1 MIWIISILTAS
12 TLSCVTWI
20 FKITSLMLKKIAI
33 FGSDNGRTTSECLN
47 NIMSVLK
54 PHKIDILLHENL
66 TKAID
71 YGTYGI
77 FKNIYSENIKP
88 DLVLSVG
95 GDGTFLETVLQVRD
109 SGIPIA
115 GVNAG
120 RMGFLANIHDDIDG
134 SLEKIVR
141 REYSLIDRHLIELA
155 EPFGVMGSS
164 NVALNDIT
172 IQKADLNMI
181 RVKVYVDDLYLN
193 TYWSDGLIISTATGS
208 TAYNMSTGGPI
219 LSPADKSIIISPLSP
234 HTLSVR
240 PIVLPGTS
248 CLRMEVEGRSPEYLV
263 TCDFR
268 SVRMP
273 FFRELVIR
281 QTGYSIKTINVEGQD
296 FFSTLRNKLM
306 WGADR
311 RT

>member
-1 MIWIISILTAS
+1 
-12 TLSCVTWI
+12 
-20 FKITSLMLKKIAI
+20 
-33 FGSDNGRTTSECLN
+33 LN
-47 NIMSVLK
+47 
-54 PHKIDILLHENL
+54 ILLHENL
-66 TKAID
+66 AKVVNA
-71 YGTYGI
+71 GS
-77 FKNIYSENIKP
+77 FKVFRNLYKENVEP

-95 GDGTFLETVLQVRD
+95 GDGTFLETVLQVKD
-109 SGIPIA
+109 TGIPIA

-120 RMGFLANIHDDIDG
+120 RMGFLANIHDDIAG
-134 SLEKIVR
+134 SLEKIIR
-141 REYSLIDRHLIELA
+141 REYTIIDRHLIELT
-155 EPFGVMGSS
+155 EPFGILGSS

-181 RVKVYVDDLYLN
+181 RVNVFVDDLFLN
-193 TYWSDGLIISTATGS
+193 AYWADGLIISTATGS

-219 LSPADKSIIISPLSP
+219 LSPADESIIISPLSP

-248 CLRMEVEGRSPEYLV
+248 RLRLKVEGRSPEYLV

-268 SVRMP
+268 SVRLP
-273 FFRELVIR
+273 FFRELVISKANY
-281 QTGYSIKTINVEGQD
+281 TIKTINVEGQD

-311 RT
+311 RN